1 MVPNIMMASVR
12 YYQAQYV
19 YGLRNPVAVGGA

>member
-1 MVPNIMMASVR
+1 MSNLMMSSVR

-19 YGLRNPVAVGGA
+19 YGLRIPVAVGGA